1 MAQEQSQKHGE
12 PPIGQCTV
20 CGDPVTRD
28 DSGAL
33 TFSAATGSM
42 THVHTRCKPAPAGPS
57 DESLPESPSESPSES
72 GA

>member
-28 DSGAL
+28 DPGAL

-42 THVHTRCKPAPAGPS
+42 THVHTRCKPAPA
-57 DESLPESPSESPSES
+57 ESPTESPTESPAES